1 MNQLIVL
8 RFVCLAIGYAFG
20 LFQTAYIIGKS
31 KGIDIREHG
40 SGNAGTTNA
49 MRNAGTTN
57 AMRILG
63 TRAGLTVFLGDMLKS
78 LFALLLVGLL
88 FGHSHPE
95 AVYLLKVWTF
105 AGVVLGHDYPFYMN
119 FKGGK
124 GVAVV
129 AGFIFGFH
137 WSFIPTGILLF
148 FVPYLTTKYVS
159 LGSLLL
165 YLGTFIQL
173 VIEGCMGMFGDL
185 GPMLPEIIVIQG
197 ILTFMAW
204 YRHRENIGRLLAGK
218 ERKTY
223 IFKRN
228 SEQLDLKK

>member
-8 RFVCLAIGYAFG
+8 RIVCLAIGYVFG
-20 LFQTAYIIGKS
+20 LFQTAYILGKS

-49 MRNAGTTN
+49 MR
-57 AMRILG
+57 ILG
-63 TRAGLTVFLGDMLKS
+63 TKAGLIVFLGDMFKS
-78 LFALLLVGLL
+78 LIALLLVGTL
-88 FGHSHPE
+88 FGKSHPE

-105 AGVVLGHDYPFYMN
+105 AGVVLGHDYPFYMG

-124 GVAVV
+124 GVAVM
-129 AGFIFGFH
+129 AGFVFGFH
-137 WSFIPTGILLF
+137 WSFIPTGLLLF
-148 FVPYLTTKYVS
+148 FVPYLTTKFVS

-165 YLGTFIQL
+165 YLGTWIQL
-173 VIEGCMGMFGDL
+173 IIEGKMGVFGISDA
-185 GPMLPEIIVIQG
+185 MVTEIIILQG

-228 SEQLDLKK
+228 SEQLDLSKK

>member
-20 LFQTAYIIGKS
+20 LFQTAYILGKS

-49 MRNAGTTN
+49 MRIMGTK
-57 AMRILG
+57 
-63 TRAGLTVFLGDMLKS
+63 AGLTVFLGDMLKS
-78 LFALLLVGLL
+78 LLALLLVGFL

-119 FKGGK
+119 FRGGK

-173 VIEGCMGMFGDL
+173 VIEGCTGMFGDL
-185 GPMLPEIIVIQG
+185 GPMLPEIIIIQG

>member
-49 MRNAGTTN
+49 MRIMGTK
-57 AMRILG
+57 
-63 TRAGLTVFLGDMLKS
+63 AGLTVFLGDMLKS

-119 FKGGK
+119 FRGGK

-137 WSFIPTGILLF
+137 WTFIPTGILLF

>member
-1 MNQLIVL
+1 MNSLIVL
-8 RFVCLAIGYAFG
+8 RIVCLAIGYAFG
-20 LFQTAYIIGKS
+20 LFQTAYILGRS

-49 MRNAGTTN
+49 MR
-57 AMRILG
+57 ILG
-63 TRAGLTVFLGDMLKS
+63 TKAGLTVFLGDMLKS
-78 LFALLLVGLL
+78 LLALLLVGFL
-88 FGHSHPE
+88 FGKTHPE

-148 FVPYLTTKYVS
+148 FIPYLTTKYVS

-173 VIEGCMGMFGDL
+173 VIEGTKGVFGNL

-197 ILTFMAW
+197 LLTFMAW

>member
-20 LFQTAYIIGKS
+20 LFQTAYILGKS

-40 SGNAGTTNA
+40 SG
-49 MRNAGTTN
+49 NAGTTN

-88 FGHSHPE
+88 FGHSHSE

>member
-1 MNQLIVL
+1 MIGLRILCLIL
-8 RFVCLAIGYAFG
+8 GYLFG
-20 LFQTAYIIGKS
+20 NLQTAYILGKMN
-31 KGIDIREHG
+31 GIDIREYG

-49 MRNAGTTN
+49 IRV
-57 AMRILG
+57 LG
-63 TRAGLTVFLGDMLKS
+63 TKAGLIVFAGDMLKS
-78 LFALLLVGLL
+78 LIALLLVGVI
-88 FGHSHPE
+88 FGKSHPE
-95 AVYLLKVWTF
+95 AVYLLKSWTF
-105 AGVVLGHDYPFYMN
+105 MGVVLGHDYPFYMN

-148 FVPYLTTKYVS
+148 FVPYLATKYVS

-173 VIEGCMGMFGDL
+173 VIEAVTGVFGDL
-185 GPMLPEIIVIQG
+185 GPMLPEIILIQG
-197 ILTFMAW
+197 LLTFMAW
-204 YRHRENIGRLLAGK
+204 YRHRANIGRLLSGT

>member
-20 LFQTAYIIGKS
+20 LFQTAYILGKS

-49 MRNAGTTN
+49 MR
-57 AMRILG
+57 ILG
-63 TRAGLTVFLGDMLKS
+63 TKAGLTVFLGDMLKS
-78 LFALLLVGLL
+78 LFALLLVGFL

-95 AVYLLKVWTF
+95 AVFLLKVWTF

-173 VIEGCMGMFGDL
+173 VIEGCTGMFGNL
-185 GPMLPEIIVIQG
+185 GPMLPEIIIIQG

>member
-40 SGNAGTTNA
+40 SG
-49 MRNAGTTN
+49 NAGTTN

>member
-40 SGNAGTTNA
+40 SG
-49 MRNAGTTN
+49 NAGTTN

-119 FKGGK
+119 FRGGK

-137 WSFIPTGILLF
+137 WTFIPTGILLF

>member
-49 MRNAGTTN
+49 MR
-57 AMRILG
+57 ILG
-63 TRAGLTVFLGDMLKS
+63 TKAGLTVFLGDMLKS

>member
-8 RFVCLAIGYAFG
+8 RIVCLVIGYVFG
-20 LFQTAYIIGKS
+20 LFQTAYLLGKS

-49 MRNAGTTN
+49 MR
-57 AMRILG
+57 ILG
-63 TRAGLTVFLGDMLKS
+63 PKAGLTVFLGDMLKS
-78 LFALLLVGLL
+78 LIAILLVGAL
-88 FGHSHPE
+88 FGKSHPE

-105 AGVVLGHDYPFYMN
+105 AGVVLGHDYPIYMG

-124 GVAVV
+124 GVAVM
-129 AGFIFGFH
+129 AGFVFGFH
-137 WSFIPTGILLF
+137 WSFIPTGLLLF
-148 FVPYLTTKYVS
+148 FIPYLTTKFVS

-165 YLGTFIQL
+165 YLGTWIQL
-173 VIEGCMGMFGDL
+173 IIEGRMGMFGIS
-185 GPMLPEIIVIQG
+185 GAMLIEIIVIQG

-218 ERKTY
+218 KRKTY

-228 SEQLDLKK
+228 AEQLDLDKK

>member
-1 MNQLIVL
+1 MDQLIVL
-8 RFVCLAIGYAFG
+8 RIVCLAIGYAFG
-20 LFQTAYIIGKS
+20 LFQTAYILGKS

-49 MRNAGTTN
+49 MR
-57 AMRILG
+57 ILG
-63 TRAGLTVFLGDMLKS
+63 TKAGLTVFLGDMLKS
-78 LFALLLVGLL
+78 LLALLLVGFL
-88 FGHSHPE
+88 FGRSHPE

-105 AGVVLGHDYPFYMN
+105 AGVVLGHDYPFYMG

-124 GVAVV
+124 GVAVM

-137 WSFIPTGILLF
+137 WTLIPTGILLF
-148 FVPYLTTKYVS
+148 FVPYLATKYVS

-165 YLGTFIQL
+165 YLGTFIQIVL
-173 VIEGCMGMFGDL
+173 EGRAGVFGVS
-185 GPMLPEIIVIQG
+185 GPMLAEIIVIQG
-197 ILTFMAW
+197 LLTFMAW
-204 YRHRENIGRLLAGK
+204 FRHRANIGRLLSGT

>member
-20 LFQTAYIIGKS
+20 LFQTAYILGKS

-49 MRNAGTTN
+49 MRIMGTK
-57 AMRILG
+57 
-63 TRAGLTVFLGDMLKS
+63 AGLTVFLGDMLKS
-78 LFALLLVGLL
+78 LLALLLVGFL

-119 FKGGK
+119 FRGGK

-137 WSFIPTGILLF
+137 WTFIPTGILLF

-173 VIEGCMGMFGDL
+173 VIEGCTGMLGNL
-185 GPMLPEIIVIQG
+185 GPMLPEIIIIQG

>member
-8 RFVCLAIGYAFG
+8 RIVCLVIGYVFG
-20 LFQTAYIIGKS
+20 LFQTAYLLGKS

-49 MRNAGTTN
+49 MR
-57 AMRILG
+57 ILG
-63 TRAGLTVFLGDMLKS
+63 PKAGLTVFLGDMLKS
-78 LFALLLVGLL
+78 LIAILLVGAL
-88 FGHSHPE
+88 FGKSHPE

-105 AGVVLGHDYPFYMN
+105 AGVVLGHDYPIYMG

-124 GVAVV
+124 GVSVM
-129 AGFIFGFH
+129 AGFVFGFH
-137 WSFIPTGILLF
+137 WSFIPTGLLLF
-148 FVPYLTTKYVS
+148 FIPYLTTKFVS

-165 YLGTFIQL
+165 YLGTWIQL
-173 VIEGCMGMFGDL
+173 IIEGRMGMFGIS
-185 GPMLPEIIVIQG
+185 GAMLIEIIVIQG

-228 SEQLDLKK
+228 AEQLDLDKK

>member
-20 LFQTAYIIGKS
+20 LFQTAYILGKS

-49 MRNAGTTN
+49 MRIMGTK
-57 AMRILG
+57 
-63 TRAGLTVFLGDMLKS
+63 AGLTVFLGDMLKS
-78 LFALLLVGLL
+78 LLALLRVGFL

-119 FKGGK
+119 FRGGK

-137 WSFIPTGILLF
+137 WTFIPTGILLF

-165 YLGTFIQL
+165 YLGTFVQL
-173 VIEGCMGMFGDL
+173 VIEGCTGMFGDL
-185 GPMLPEIIVIQG
+185 GPMLPEIIIIQG

>member
-20 LFQTAYIIGKS
+20 LFQTAYILGKS

-49 MRNAGTTN
+49 MRIMGTK
-57 AMRILG
+57 
-63 TRAGLTVFLGDMLKS
+63 AGLTVFLGDMLKS
-78 LFALLLVGLL
+78 LFALLLVGFL

-119 FKGGK
+119 FRGGK

-137 WSFIPTGILLF
+137 WTFIPTGILLF

-173 VIEGCMGMFGDL
+173 VIEGCTGMFGNL
-185 GPMLPEIIVIQG
+185 GPMLPEIIIIQG